1 MSTVAI
7 VSEYNPFHNGHKYHL
22 EQALKQSGA
31 DHSIAIM
38 SGNFLQRGIPA
49 LTNKYHRAYMSTVSG
64 IDMVFELPFV
74 YATASA
80 RDFATAAVIM
90 MNKLSVIDYISFGA
104 ETDDLEA
111 LCFIANLISDE
122 PEEIGR
128 QIKILHSSGM
138 SYPASRQ
145 EAYKKYLNNDKLTDM
160 ISSPNNILATEYLA
174 ALIKTNSKIKP
185 IIVKRNASE
194 YNSTNIDS
202 SICSATA
209 IRQQF
214 IENAGSVEMPAKVEK
229 VVPKQVFSS
238 MKKEYHVSYPV
249 FEDDMS
255 AALAYSRIIDVNNT
269 EFVDMDIDLINRM
282 NKVHLQTSFSELAAS
297 LKTKNITLSHINRG
311 LLHYLFRLKPEAYN
325 SFKKNG
331 YIYYAKLLSLRK
343 EASHILKCIN
353 NNADIPVINKTS
365 DGMKLLDSTG
375 YDMFRYDNM
384 ATTLYNQF
392 IYEKYGTILPNDYT
406 RSISII

>member
-22 EQALKQSGA
+22 KQALELSGA
-31 DHSIAIM
+31 EYSIAIM
-38 SGNFLQRGIPA
+38 GGNFLQRGIPA
-49 LTNKYHRAYMSTVSG
+49 LTNKYHRAYMATASG

-80 RDFATAAVIM
+80 RDFATASVTM
-90 MNKLSVIDYISFGA
+90 MNKLSAIDYISFGA
-104 ETDDLEA
+104 ETDDIDA
-111 LCFIANLISDE
+111 LYSIARLISNE

-128 QIKILHSSGM
+128 QIKMLHSSGM

-145 EAYKKYLNNDKLTDM
+145 KAYKEYLNNDNLAAI

-185 IIVKRNASE
+185 IVIKRNASE
-194 YNSTNIDS
+194 YNSTDIVS

-214 IENAGSVEMPAKVEK
+214 AAHMDAPVIPALIEK
-229 VVPKQVFSS
+229 VVPTQVFYS
-238 MKKEYHVSYPV
+238 MNQEYHVSYPV
-249 FEDDMS
+249 FEDDIS
-255 AALAYSRIIDVNNT
+255 SVLSYSRMIDGSNT
-269 EFVDMDIDLINRM
+269 EYVDMDIERINRM
-282 NKVHLQTSFSELAAS
+282 NKTDLRTSFSKLAAS

-311 LLHYLFRLKPEAYN
+311 LLHYIFKLTPDEYI

-331 YIYYAKLLSLRK
+331 YIYYAKLLSFRK
-343 EASHILKCIN
+343 EAAHILKSIN
-353 NNADIPVINKTS
+353 RNSDIPVINKTA
-365 DGMKLLDSTG
+365 DGIKLLDSTG
-375 YDMFRYDNM
+375 SDMFAYDLM
-384 ATTLYNQF
+384 ATALYNQL
-392 IYEKYGTILPNDYT
+392 IYEKYGTFLPNDFT
-406 RSISII
+406 QTISII